1 MKIGQEQ
8 RNRDE
13 RVARL
18 KDFVAKR
25 IRFILERDEMTITLR
40 AVAERLILQIEQLKT
55 LSKVKM

>member
-25 IRFILERDEMTITLR
+25 IRFVLERDEMTITLR
-40 AVAERLILQIEQLKT
+40 AVAERLILQFEQLKT

>member
-13 RVARL
+13 KVARL

-25 IRFILERDEMTITLR
+25 IRFVLERDEMTITLR

>member
-25 IRFILERDEMTITLR
+25 IRFVLERDEMTITLR
-40 AVAERLILQIEQLKT
+40 AVAERLSLQIEQLKT

>member
-25 IRFILERDEMTITLR
+25 IRFVLERDEMTITLR